1 MIGPAVGVDA
11 FPSPMTH
18 RGNRTFSVATY
29 NIHSCIGIDGR
40 FDPERVVRAIGE
52 IDADVVALQ
61 EVGWHLRGARDFD
74 QFSYLA
80 EKTGYAV
87 HAGLTKDH
95 SDAQFGNA
103 LLTRHELLELRLID
117 LSMPFHV
124 PRGAIDADLAINGI
138 ETRVINVHLGLG
150 PWERW
155 FQIKR
160 ILNAIALSPP
170 LPTVLLGDFNHW
182 GVSERSIDK
191 IRTYLPNLVIER
203 TFHTR
208 VQFVE
213 FDRIFLSADLTSVE
227 EEVLKT
233 PNTRYASDHLPL
245 RANVRYTRATASP
258 AVEAANQ
265 A

>member
-1 MIGPAVGVDA
+1 
-11 FPSPMTH
+11 MTP
-18 RGNRTFSVATY
+18 RRNRTFSVATY
-29 NIHSCIGIDGR
+29 NIHSCVGIDGR
-40 FDPERVVRAIGE
+40 FDPDRVVRAIGE

-61 EVGWHLRGARDFD
+61 EVGWHLRGERRFD

-80 EKTGYAV
+80 AKTGYAV

-95 SDAQFGNA
+95 ADAQFGNA
-103 LLTRHELLELRLID
+103 LLTRHELLDLRLID

-124 PRGAIDADLAINGI
+124 SRGAIDANLAIDGI

-160 ILNAIALSPP
+160 ILSTIALGPP
-170 LPTVLLGDFNHW
+170 TPTVLLGDFNHW

-213 FDRIFLSADLTSVE
+213 FDRIFLSSDLTSIE

-233 PNTRYASDHLPL
+233 PTTRYASDHLPL
-245 RANVRYTRATASP
+245 RASLRYTRPAAAP